1 MIGLDQ
7 NKVIVPLSLE
17 ELSSVFDPISL
28 KVINYFLRKSIFSQ
42 PEKLPNQPDL
52 PIHIPK
58 EHIEQWICQSIG
70 SIPVGAGSYAV
81 DVISKSKVWGAD
93 IKMLSCKVDSD
104 SGKLKNSDS
113 GETSLAQK
121 FGDDN
126 FGNGNTLD
134 DLFANKEYQV
144 IWNNWMKILKKKY
157 RKVNEDFGVS
167 NIYYFFILRAEL
179 DFHLCGMKL
188 LLNNLNHTKVNY
200 ERSTNDSVWIKNYI
214 EDRFGHVKV
223 YKAKKRLEL
232 RLKPKYWV
240 ENNFV
245 ITFNTNFNQFEV
257 DIRELILKNK
267 IHLHV
272 EKNLLPLLKE
282 FTNDKT

>member
-42 PEKLPNQPDL
+42 PEKLPNQSDL

-144 IWNNWMKILKKKY
+144 IWNNWIEILKKKY

-272 EKNLLPLLKE
+272 EKNLFPLLKE

>member
-1 MIGLDQ
+1 MIDLDQ
-7 NKVIVPLSLE
+7 DKVIVPLSLE
-17 ELSSVFDPISL
+17 ELTSIFDSNSL

-42 PEKLPNQPDL
+42 PEKLPNQSDL

-93 IKMLSCKVDSD
+93 IKMLSCKVDGET
-104 SGKLKNSDS
+104 GKLKNSDS

-134 DLFANKEYQV
+134 DLFTNKEYQV
-144 IWNNWMKILKKKY
+144 IWNNWMEILRKKY
-157 RKVNEDFGVS
+157 DKVNEDFGVS
-167 NIYYFFILRAEL
+167 NIYYFFILRAKL
-179 DFHLCGMKL
+179 DFHLCGMKV
-188 LLNNLNHTKVNY
+188 LLNNLKNTKVNY

-214 EDRFGHVKV
+214 EDKFGHVKV

-245 ITFNTNFNQFEV
+245 ITFNTNFDQFEV

-267 IHLHV
+267 INFHV
-272 EKNLLPLLKE
+272 EKNLFPLLKE
-282 FTNDKT
+282 FTNHKT